1 MNIKNAITQVRD
13 KIHDFVAEAE
23 INFTGSKRGD
33 EKFDYVVDKATD
45 FVASQSPLPD
55 ALEKPA
61 IKWILS
67 WVLEKAIEESVD
79 LLNSA
84 KKKLSKL

>member
-1 MNIKNAITQVRD
+1 MDIKKVITQVKD
-13 KIHDFVAEAE
+13 KLHDYVAEAE
-23 INFTGSKRGD
+23 INIIGSKRGD
-33 EKFDYVVDKATD
+33 EKFDYVVDKATN

-67 WVLEKAIEESVD
+67 WVLEKAIAESVD
-79 LLNSA
+79 LLNLA
-84 KKKLSKL
+84 KKKLAE